1 MYSPRR
7 ATVGRTYS
15 EVRYSWSFS
24 AVEHVFERVNT
35 DGQEYDAIIRIQIYV
50 CRKSSTD
57 PAPPPHHHGHHG
69 NGAAGRGRPLLME

>member
-7 ATVGRTYS
+7 ATDGRNYS
-15 EVRYSWSFS
+15 EVRYSRSFS
-24 AVEHVFERVNT
+24 AVESVFERVNT

-57 PAPPPHHHGHHG
+57 PAPPPHRQDHHNIWCGG
-69 NGAAGRGRPLLME
+69 SRRPLLME